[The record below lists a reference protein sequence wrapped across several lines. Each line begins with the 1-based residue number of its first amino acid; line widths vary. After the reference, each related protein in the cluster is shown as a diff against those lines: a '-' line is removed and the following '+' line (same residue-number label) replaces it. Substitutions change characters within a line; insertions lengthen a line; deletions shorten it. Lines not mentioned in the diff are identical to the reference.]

1 MIDEF
6 LQVFNQERKAL
17 PKKINRKNKADLPTG
32 EYSMIVLSVIENS
45 KNEYLMQ
52 LTSKEKGNV
61 LALAGGYVLFNET
74 GEKAIIREL
83 REEMSL
89 EIKSDIAFVGYK
101 LGKKIILE
109 IYYIREDIDIDKLVL
124 KKDEV
129 EKVFWIKKNEILN
142 LIKNNKLRNTN
153 IEAFKM
159 LKNL

>member
-1 MIDEF
+1 MVDEF

-17 PKKINRKNKADLPTG
+17 PKKIKRKNKADLPTG

-74 GEKAIIREL
+74 DEEAIIREL

-89 EIKSDIAFVGYK
+89 EIKRDMAFVGYK

-153 IEAFKM
+153 IEAFKI